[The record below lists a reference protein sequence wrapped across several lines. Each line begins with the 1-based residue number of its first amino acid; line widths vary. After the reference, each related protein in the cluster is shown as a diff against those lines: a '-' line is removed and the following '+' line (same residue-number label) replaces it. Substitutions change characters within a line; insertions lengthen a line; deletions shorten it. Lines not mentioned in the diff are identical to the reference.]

1 MTSVPTHHKPSN
13 TLQTIN
19 TKLRYVTH
27 NNCKKYKKTV
37 PNLYP
42 HINSL
47 SQYSSTFNFAIKIF
61 VYGENFFPNGLTTVT
76 FGNIQH
82 INVTYLNSNTIYF
95 ELYNFVFPG
104 VYNINV
110 INNINVNAKNTTSN
124 SINGLSLKSNIVQY
138 TIIH

>member
-61 VYGENFFPNGLTTVT
+61 VYGENFLPNGLTTVT

-138 TIIH
+138 TITQ